1 MKKPAFSSVLGNRD
15 FLFLWLSQFTCQM
28 ADRMFSYVLI
38 ILAFDL
44 THSNLGVSVPML
56 AFGLAAI
63 IFGPL
68 AGVFVDRWPKKN
80 IMISSNILRGL
91 LILVFP
97 FVQLFSHSLLN
108 IFVFCFLIFTI
119 AQFFIPAENSSIPEL
134 VPGSDL
140 ILANSLFMGMWMFSS
155 IIGFGLAA
163 PLVNFT
169 GEVGTYAVVTGL
181 YFLSALFILT
191 IPVRKKF
198 AAETNSFR
206 SVVKELKNGL
216 SFVMR
221 HLVVTFSLIKLF
233 IATAALAAISVLAL
247 GYSEAILKIGS
258 RNFGY
263 LVLSAGAGMIMG
275 IYFIGHFSPWFKHS
289 RLILFGFLVAGFS
302 LVFLSAISN
311 IYLTLLLIFLLGFGN
326 ALVTAPLQTV
336 IHENTPENLRGRVS
350 GILGMLVNSA
360 FTFPAVAG
368 GWFADIFGLRVTIL
382 ALGLF
387 LLGGGLL
394 NFLPEWFREV

>member
-1 MKKPAFSSVLGNRD
+1 
-15 FLFLWLSQFTCQM
+15 
-28 ADRMFSYVLI
+28 
-38 ILAFDL
+38 
-44 THSNLGVSVPML
+44 
-56 AFGLAAI
+56 
-63 IFGPL
+63 
-68 AGVFVDRWPKKN
+68 
-80 IMISSNILRGL
+80 
-91 LILVFP
+91 
-97 FVQLFSHSLLN
+97 
-108 IFVFCFLIFTI
+108 
-119 AQFFIPAENSSIPEL
+119 
-134 VPGSDL
+134 
-140 ILANSLFMGMWMFSS
+140 
-155 IIGFGLAA
+155 
-163 PLVNFT
+163 
-169 GEVGTYAVVTGL
+169 
-181 YFLSALFILT
+181 
-191 IPVRKKF
+191 
-198 AAETNSFR
+198 
-206 SVVKELKNGL
+206 
-216 SFVMR
+216 MR